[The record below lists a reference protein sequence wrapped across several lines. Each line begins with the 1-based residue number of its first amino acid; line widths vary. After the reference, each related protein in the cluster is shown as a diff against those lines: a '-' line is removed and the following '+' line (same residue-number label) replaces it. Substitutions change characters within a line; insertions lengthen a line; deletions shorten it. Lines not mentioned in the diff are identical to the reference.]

1 MNADFQRIVN
11 AGRHSIA
18 FYLDEVAE
26 KLEDHMDKL
35 SKVRLPAEGDEE
47 KLASL
52 RRITDQI
59 LELIKSQEWL
69 QKQEDI
75 ALVGDTIQD
84 LLTNI
89 HKLTPSELYDIEAT
103 LDKYVHLSW

>member
-1 MNADFQRIVN
+1 MNPEFQRIVN
-11 AGRHSIA
+11 AGGHSIA

-26 KLEDHMDKL
+26 KLEDYMDKL
-35 SKVRLPAEGDEE
+35 SNLRLPAEGDEE

-52 RRITDQI
+52 RRITDQV

-75 ALVGDTIQD
+75 NAVGDVIHD
-84 LLTNI
+84 LTTEPY
-89 HKLTPSELYDIEAT
+89 KLTPSDLYDIEAT
-103 LDKYVHLSW
+103 LDQYVHLSW

>member
-11 AGRHSIA
+11 AGGHSIA

-52 RRITDQI
+52 RRICSLPGDYEVYPGHMDSTT
-59 LELIKSQEWL
+59 LERERMFNYYCRTAMQ
-69 QKQEDI
+69 
-75 ALVGDTIQD
+75 G
-84 LLTNI
+84 
-89 HKLTPSELYDIEAT
+89 
-103 LDKYVHLSW
+103 